1 MDSVEKKRLR
11 QQRYYRKNIE
21 QIRAKAKVYRENFTP
36 EQRQR
41 KRERGLAYYH
51 RKNKQIRIKQQWKR
65 QNRSEEEKERER
77 QKVRERFE
85 NPETQQHHRANFRK
99 YYQNNRVQILARQR
113 QYRAKRVW
121 TKRLSQFEPL
131 HALAEICNREWL
143 QTTIGMC
150 SGVDSNNSRTG

>member
-85 NPETQQHHRANFRK
+85 NPETQ
-99 YYQNNRVQILARQR
+99 
-113 QYRAKRVW
+113 
-121 TKRLSQFEPL
+121 
-131 HALAEICNREWL
+131 
-143 QTTIGMC
+143 
-150 SGVDSNNSRTG
+150 